1 MKQTVKFNL
10 EQQSQ
15 VIEALD
21 SYQMGLKEA
30 EVKRVD
36 LIIAHVVG
44 GSDQYDSEEMIYIV
58 RALKA
63 FSEVLE
69 GCREPLA
76 AAKYEILAKRVDRKR
91 EQFQF
96 ANHPLKRTALA

>member
-15 VIEALD
+15 VIEALE
-21 SYQMGLKEA
+21 SYQMELKEA

-36 LIIAHVVG
+36 LIIAHLVG

-58 RALKA
+58 RALNA
-63 FSEVLE
+63 FSKVLE

-76 AAKYEILAKRVDRKR
+76 ATKYEILASRVDRKR
-91 EQFQF
+91 EQFQL
-96 ANHPLKRTALA
+96 ANHPLKKMSLA